1 MHVIHI
7 GQGARSGLWRR
18 AVDKHPKA
26 RSTAIV
32 APIGGAS
39 VSQLPS
45 YDTLASAL
53 GEVTA
58 SLAVVSGSDA
68 TRHAIDALASGL
80 SVIMDEPGRIGSSD
94 LERLRELSQD
104 GNVGISLV
112 RRFPYSRCK
121 QTLKRFVS
129 SGRLGALGHVS
140 CIDHREFPRQSNAT
154 GADSDSTVQLS
165 LFACDSFEALRRIL
179 GVAPV
184 NVTARSSST
193 EGTKTEAFLEMEKGI
208 HIHYFGVVGAVANTR
223 SLWLEGSE
231 GSLRTDG
238 AGVWWRKRGWRFF
251 VPVRFGLSP
260 SSNEFGDG
268 RTRLDTAAEGM
279 ARRDT
284 EYSLDMMAPLAAAY
298 ESARRGQ
305 AVAVPGIAR

>member
-18 AVDKHPKA
+18 AVDKHPKF
-26 RSTAIV
+26 RSVAIV

-39 VSQLPS
+39 ASQLPS
-45 YDTLASAL
+45 YGTIANAL

-68 TRHAIDALASGL
+68 TRYAIDALALGL

-94 LERLRELSQD
+94 LERLRELSQG

-129 SGRLGALGHVS
+129 SGRLGALGHIS
-140 CIDHREFPRQSNAT
+140 CIDHREFLGHSDAAGTDP
-154 GADSDSTVQLS
+154 DSTVQLS
-165 LFACDSFEALRRIL
+165 LFACDSFETLRRIL

-184 NVTARSSST
+184 NVTARLSPT
-193 EGTKTEAFLEMEKGI
+193 DGTKTEVFLEMEKGI
-208 HIHYFGVVGAVANTR
+208 HIHYFGMVGAVANLR
-223 SLWLEGSE
+223 SLRFEGSE
-231 GSLRTDG
+231 GSLKTDG
-238 AGVWWRKRGWRFF
+238 ACVWWRKRGWRFF
-251 VPVRFGLSP
+251 VPVRFGVSP

-268 RTRLDTAAEGM
+268 QTRLDIAAKGI
-279 ARRDT
+279 ARSDT
-284 EYSLDMMAPLAAAY
+284 EYSLEMMAPLAAAY

-305 AVAVPGIAR
+305 AVAVPGIAH